1 LAAENIEGEAVRS
14 EKKQGRTQTHLAED
28 RPRLAV
34 LRVTVSDSLRLR
46 TSLVNGGVD
55 EVAGLIDRELS
66 AVTVRTTIGGDEDE
80 VGDSDLRVVH
90 REGIHPELR
99 EEGRVS

>member
-1 LAAENIEGEAVRS
+1 M
-14 EKKQGRTQTHLAED
+14 
-28 RPRLAV
+28 
-34 LRVTVSDSLRLR
+34 SDSLRFG

-55 EVAGLIDRELS
+55 EVAGLVDRELS
-66 AVTVRTTIGGDEDE
+66 AVGVRTALRCDEDE